1 MTLLELVGGMQQSG
15 VQIAELR
22 LSAMQTVAPTYS
34 EESVSSGRWKFASK
48 TILSLICITLLLGVV
63 CPKGALAQEELTRK
77 VKSKVAPV
85 YPDLARR
92 MSISGTVKLVV
103 VVAPSGTVKE
113 TKVLGGHPVL
123 VGAATD
129 AVKKWK
135 FEAAPEESTGTIE
148 FTFSPSD

>member
-1 MTLLELVGGMQQSG
+1 MQQSG

-22 LSAMQTVAPTYS
+22 LSAMHTVAPTHS